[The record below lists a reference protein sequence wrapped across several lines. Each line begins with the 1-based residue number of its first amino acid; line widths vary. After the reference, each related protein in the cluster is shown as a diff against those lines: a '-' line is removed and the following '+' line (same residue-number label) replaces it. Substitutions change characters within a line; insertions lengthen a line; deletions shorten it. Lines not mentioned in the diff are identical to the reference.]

1 MFHPTTA
8 PVETLLTPDVPIRR
22 RDARRSRARTRARRR
37 LRRAVLYTLGAGAMA
52 LGAATLGLSLFAPHL
67 VERGYGEARA
77 AANEA
82 ALLLAPPATANGERM
97 PSVRLGDLGSEA
109 LMDAC
114 DGSFPQLESYAAQD
128 GLQPVYAAHNG
139 CGGDV
144 ILPWS
149 VGERVEVVAADG
161 SASVYVVSDFRDVAK
176 FGSSTRDVLGLTGSL
191 LLQTCHWGD
200 PQMRFV
206 ALTAA

>member
-1 MFHPTTA
+1 
-8 PVETLLTPDVPIRR
+8 
-22 RDARRSRARTRARRR
+22 
-37 LRRAVLYTLGAGAMA
+37 
-52 LGAATLGLSLFAPHL
+52 
-67 VERGYGEARA
+67 
-77 AANEA
+77 
-82 ALLLAPPATANGERM
+82 M